1 MLVDYVRTQAA
12 EGTVDPLRNLQV
24 IRTTVPITALARE
37 ELESKLL
44 SMPLQVT
51 AAYIR
56 PLKHF
61 YSARFCGGLTKGV
74 PAALARVPLPRDEGL
89 HLRGQRGQQHR
100 RRLPRFRR
108 PRECLLR
115 GVCGLRALDA
125 NRGKVVQGPAGR
137 GGLVLRVR
145 R

>member
-1 MLVDYVRTQAA
+1 MLVDYVRAQAA

-44 SMPLQVT
+44 PMPLQVT
-51 AAYIR
+51 AAYEYITS
-56 PLKHF
+56 LKDF

-100 RRLPRFRR
+100 RRLPR
-108 PRECLLR
+108 LR
-115 GVCGLRALDA
+115 FV
-125 NRGKVVQGPAGR
+125 
-137 GGLVLRVR
+137 
-145 R
+145 